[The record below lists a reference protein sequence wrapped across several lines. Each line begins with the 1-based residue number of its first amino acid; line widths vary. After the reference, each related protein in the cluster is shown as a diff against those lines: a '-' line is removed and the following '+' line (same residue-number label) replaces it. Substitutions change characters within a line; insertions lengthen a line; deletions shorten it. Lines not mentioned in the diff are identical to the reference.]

1 MRKKKNRWEN
11 YELAAATLSCIG
23 DGVISTD
30 LSGKIV
36 YVNDIAEDILNC
48 SAESTIG
55 EDFHKVFALYDAVTR
70 NPLISPVD
78 YVIETGHQTGLK
90 NNTILVLP
98 NNVIKYIS
106 ATCTPIKSR
115 NKEMVGVVV
124 VFRDITRLKTF
135 EINHLNEE
143 QNLQAIFNNSPAWM
157 VLTDKEGN
165 LVKANHVVLSYAE
178 KTNEELVGKSIGNII
193 NCMEAIEYEKDC
205 GYGKQCAN
213 CKLIHSLN
221 AALKQGIPTTNVE
234 VQLQLL
240 KKGIESR
247 VWFQVSVSPLVNMKS
262 EMVAVTLIDIT
273 TSKLQE
279 IKAKEAKEI
288 ISIAKEAAEAAN
300 KAKSEFLANMSHE
313 IRTPINGIVGMID
326 LTLQTQLNEEQM
338 DNLVTAKTCASSLI
352 NIVND
357 ILDFSKM
364 EAGKLTIESID
375 FNVVDLIEEIVRLHA
390 PKAEG
395 KGLELNYTIPA
406 NIPKV
411 LVGDPHRI
419 RQVLNNLI
427 SNAVKFTESGEITV
441 TVKSIPTSFE
451 EIDLRFW
458 ISDTGIGIS
467 KEDRKL
473 LFNSFSQIDNSY
485 TRKYGGTGLG
495 LVISKQLVEKM
506 GGEIQVESEKG
517 KGSIFY
523 FHVPTQLGDPNRITK
538 LVPYPITKTKKQLHL
553 LIAEDDKVNQKV
565 IIKMLNER
573 GHLTT
578 IACNGLEAVELF
590 KKKNYDAILMDVQ
603 LPFMNGIEAMQ
614 EIKELEQGKR
624 HTPIIA
630 MTAYALPGDKE
641 KFLALGMDDYISK
654 PIIMEKLFEIIEKIT
669 IDSKMNMPENIML
682 SDNGEII
689 YDFNKYEQKNCQ
701 DPEIITEIFNKIQQL
716 IKKLEQEYV
725 YENINNMEQLAADI
739 KKLAIRVNAI
749 DLKETAFHIE
759 LAARRSNITEIQNY
773 VQDLTKQFI
782 RYQKTT
788 EGEQIV

>member
-1 MRKKKNRWEN
+1 MLKKKIRWEN

-30 LSGKIV
+30 LRGKIV

-48 SAESTIG
+48 KAESTIG
-55 EDFHKVFALYDAVTR
+55 EDFHKIFALYDSQTR
-70 NPLISPVD
+70 SPLLSPVD
-78 YVIETGHQTGLK
+78 YVIETGCRTGLK

-98 NNVIKYIS
+98 GNVIKYVS
-106 ATCTPIKSR
+106 ATCTPINSR
-115 NKEMVGVVV
+115 NKEMIGVVV
-124 VFRDITRLKTF
+124 VFRDITRLKVL

-143 QNLQAIFNNSPAWM
+143 QNLQAIFNHSPAWM

-178 KTNEELVGKSIGNII
+178 KTNEELEGKSIGNSI
-193 NCMEAIEYEKDC
+193 NCLEAMEFEKGC
-205 GYGKQCAN
+205 GYGKHCAD
-213 CKLIHSLN
+213 CKLINALN
-221 AALKQGIPTTNVE
+221 LALKQGIPTTNVE
-234 VQLQLL
+234 VQLELL
-240 KKGIESR
+240 KKGIESK
-247 VWFQVSVSPLVNMKS
+247 VWFQISVSPLVNMKS

-279 IKAKEAKEI
+279 MKAKEAKKI
-288 ISIAKEAAEAAN
+288 ISLAKEAAEAAN

-313 IRTPINGIVGMID
+313 IRTPINGMIGMID

-338 DNLVTAKTCASSLI
+338 DNLVTAKTCANSLI

-364 EAGKLTIESID
+364 EAGKLTIESIN

-441 TVKSIPTSFE
+441 TVKSLPTLLE

-506 GGEIQVESEKG
+506 GGEVEVESEKG
-517 KGSIFY
+517 KGSTFY
-523 FHVPTQLGDPNRITK
+523 FHVPTKLGNPNSIKK
-538 LVPYPITKTKKQLHL
+538 LVPYPITKTKKQLRL

-578 IACNGLEAVELF
+578 IASNGLEAVELF
-590 KKKNYDAILMDVQ
+590 KKENYDAVLMDVQ
-603 LPFMNGIEAMQ
+603 LPSMNGIEAMKKINEFQ
-614 EIKELEQGKR
+614 QGKR

-641 KFLALGMDDYISK
+641 KFMALGMDEYISK
-654 PIIMEKLFEIIEKIT
+654 PIIMEQLFEILEKIT
-669 IDSKMNMPENIML
+669 SDTKINMPENIVL
-682 SDNGEII
+682 SDIGEVI
-689 YDFNKYEQKNCQ
+689 YNFEKCNQLNYYN
-701 DPEIITEIFNKIQQL
+701 PEIKKEFLRKILQL
-716 IKKLEQEYV
+716 IGKLDQEDINMV
-725 YENINNMEQLAADI
+725 EKFASEIKNAASNI
-739 KKLAIRVNAI
+739 NAI

-759 LAARRSNITEIQNY
+759 LAARRGNETEVRSYVEKITQLIKHY
-773 VQDLTKQFI
+773 QDKI
-782 RYQKTT
+782 
-788 EGEQIV
+788 EGGIV